1 MPLDR
6 ALVRATSRVFGCAAV
21 GLALLVAGCGGAR
34 AGARGPAAGDGV
46 IGTVTPRPV
55 DDAAFAGSA
64 YRVLMGTDSGEERA
78 SLLAGVVAR
87 QLARAQARFDAEE
100 PESGLL
106 AVEGAFL
113 LMRRGEFRREG
124 LLRAAPTLAAG
135 AAEAARLGE
144 EGYALA
150 LYSLLDGLLGPG
162 PERDDVR
169 THLAAMAAFSTPS
182 ASVGPLVA
190 AGASARVAAQRAL
203 LDSSDDRFADAS
215 SRILGWI
222 ARAHASG
229 APELAIRSNAE
240 RDEALEAYRA
250 LRGGGYALVAFYLRH
265 SDPLGAVTVTDE
277 AGLDRVIS
285 PELRARLEA
294 AADDDDADAWADLY
308 RFYDTASREAQAAL
322 SIDPELFQSA
332 TWGIAMS
339 LFRAEPGSYRGAMP
353 LATRLV
359 DIGMAEVAP
368 LVLNSGLQRGATPD
382 QVASALA
389 LTLNAMVGES
399 QLGQHEA
406 ARRTF
411 TGAAPLLDLASSKA
425 FAGRVSPSPARL
437 RYVMGALEA
446 DFGELTRAEQLLRA
460 SLADEPLIDTLKI
473 LAAILRQKG
482 DRQGALGL
490 LEKARQLAERTS
502 NALEEAESWR
512 STFELMRDGG
522 DRDGMTRALEAA
534 LARALD
540 ATKQSRPGS
549 AQARAERVLAHVLEH
564 FGERAAIRRATQR
577 AFDASA
583 ADSSQL
589 SATVIDAARRAL
601 TSRDLQGARM
611 AVAQAVDASLPADD
625 LVYVALWLSL
635 LELELSVPSDGS
647 VESAFSAMEDATG
660 WSGKLRAWGRGKL
673 GDNEL
678 VSSARSAAQRTEA
691 AFYTAMMRRVRGDLT
706 ADAELEK
713 VSRSPAV
720 NLVEVGI
727 ARDLLAQRSGAG
739 AGLKIPPNVALP

>member
-1 MPLDR
+1 MDR
-6 ALVRATSRVFGCAAV
+6 AVVRASPRVLGFAAV
-21 GLALLVAGCGGAR
+21 GLALLLSGCSGAR
-34 AGARGPAAGDGV
+34 AGGRGPASGDAA
-46 IGTVTPRPV
+46 IGTVTPRV
-55 DDAAFAGSA
+55 IDDAAFAGGA
-64 YRVLMGTDSGEERA
+64 YNLLMGTEGGWERA

-87 QLARAQARFDAEE
+87 QLERAKARFEADE

-106 AVEGAFL
+106 ALQGAFL

-124 LLRAAPTLAAG
+124 LTQGARVLAAG
-135 AAEAARLGE
+135 AAEAARLGQ
-144 EGYALA
+144 EGYTLA
-150 LYSLLDGLLGPG
+150 LYSLLDGMLGPG
-162 PERDDVR
+162 AERDDVR
-169 THLAAMAAFSTPS
+169 LHLAAMAAFATPS

-190 AGASARVAAQRAL
+190 TGTSARVSAQRAL
-203 LDSSDDRFADAS
+203 MDSSDERFADAS
-215 SRILGWI
+215 SRMLGWV

-250 LRGGGYALVAFYLRH
+250 LRGGGYALVALYLRH
-265 SDPLGAVTVTDE
+265 SDPLGAITVTDE

-294 AADDDDADAWADLY
+294 AADDDDAEAWLDLY

-322 SIDPELFQSA
+322 SIDPELFRGA

-339 LFRAEPGSYRGAMP
+339 LFRAEPGSFRGTMP

-359 DIGMAEVAP
+359 DFGMSEVAP
-368 LVLNSGLQRGATPD
+368 LVLNSGLRRGATPD
-382 QVASALA
+382 QLAAALA

-399 QLGQHEA
+399 QLGQHDA

-411 TGAAPLLDLASSKA
+411 AGAAPLLELASSKA

-437 RYVMGALEA
+437 RYVMGTLEA
-446 DFGELTRAEQLLRA
+446 DFGELGRAEELLRA
-460 SLADEPLIDTLKI
+460 SLKDEPDIGPLRV

-482 DRQGALGL
+482 DRPGALGL
-490 LEKARQLAERTS
+490 LERIRQLAERTN

-512 STFELMRDGG
+512 STFEVLRDGG
-522 DRDGMTRALEAA
+522 DRDGMSRALESA

-540 ATKQSRPGS
+540 ATKQSRPGA

-564 FGERAAIRRATQR
+564 YGERAATRRATQR
-577 AFDASA
+577 AYDASA
-583 ADSSQL
+583 ADSGQL
-589 SATVIDAARRAL
+589 SATVTDSARRAL
-601 TSRDLQGARM
+601 TIRDLQGARA
-611 AVAQAVDASLPADD
+611 AVAQAVEASLPAED

-635 LELELSVPSDGS
+635 LELELAVPSDGS
-647 VESAFSAMEDATG
+647 VESAFSAMDDATG
-660 WSGKLRAWGRGKL
+660 WSSKLRAWGRGKL
-673 GDNEL
+673 GDSEL
-678 VSSARSAAQRTEA
+678 ISGARSAAQRTEA
-691 AFYTAMMRRVRGDLT
+691 TFYTAMMRRVRGDVG

-727 ARDLLAQRSGAG
+727 ARDLLAQRAGAG
-739 AGLKIPPNVALP
+739 AGLKLPPNVALP

>member
-1 MPLDR
+1 
-6 ALVRATSRVFGCAAV
+6 VRATSRVL
-21 GLALLVAGCGGAR
+21 GLVALGALLLATGCGGAR
-34 AGARGPAAGDGV
+34 AGGRGPAAGQSP
-46 IGTVTPRPV
+46 IGTVTPRTV
-55 DDAAFAGSA
+55 DDAAFAGGA
-64 YRVLMGTDSGEERA
+64 YRVLMGTDGGVERA

-87 QLARAQARFDAEE
+87 QLERAKARFDADE
-100 PESGLL
+100 PESGLAAL
-106 AVEGAFL
+106 QGAFL

-124 LLRAAPTLAAG
+124 IAKAAPVLAAA
-135 AAEAARLGE
+135 AAESARLGE

-169 THLAAMAAFSTPS
+169 THLAAMAAFSSPS
-182 ASVGPLVA
+182 PSVGPLVA
-190 AGASARVAAQRAL
+190 AGGSARVAAQRAL
-203 LDSSDDRFADAS
+203 LDSSDERFGDAS
-215 SRILGWI
+215 SRMLGWV

-229 APELAIRSNAE
+229 APELAIRSNAD

-250 LRGGGYALVAFYLRH
+250 LRGGGYALVALYLRH
-265 SDPLGAVTVTDE
+265 SDPLGAITVTDE

-294 AADDDDADAWADLY
+294 AADDDDADAWVDLY

-322 SIDPELFQSA
+322 SIDPELFRGA
-332 TWGIAMS
+332 TWGVAMS
-339 LFRAEPGSYRGAMP
+339 LFRAEPGSFRGAMP

-359 DIGMAEVAP
+359 DYGMAEVAP

-382 QVASALA
+382 QVAAALA

-399 QLGQHEA
+399 QLGQHDA

-411 TGAAPLLDLASSKA
+411 AGAAPLLDLAASKA

-446 DFGELTRAEQLLRA
+446 DFGELGRAEELLRA
-460 SLADEPLIDTLKI
+460 SLKDEPSIDTLKI

-482 DRQGALGL
+482 DRPGALGL
-490 LEKARQLAERTS
+490 LERARQLAERTN

-512 STFELMRDGG
+512 STFELLRDGG
-522 DRDGMTRALEAA
+522 DKDGMTRALESA
-534 LARALD
+534 LSRALD
-540 ATKQSRPGS
+540 ATKQSRPGA

-564 FGERAAIRRATQR
+564 FGERAATRRATQR
-577 AFDASA
+577 AYDASA
-583 ADSSQL
+583 ADSGQL
-589 SATVIDAARRAL
+589 SATVIDSARRAL
-601 TSRDLQGARM
+601 TSRDLQGARA
-611 AVAQAVDASLPADD
+611 AVAQAVEASLPADD

-647 VESAFSAMEDATG
+647 VESAFSAMDDATG
-660 WSGKLRAWGRGKL
+660 WSSKLRAWGRGKL
-673 GDNEL
+673 GDSEL
-678 VSSARSAAQRTEA
+678 VSGARSAAQRTEA
-691 AFYTAMMRRVRGDLT
+691 AFYTAMARRVRGDVS

-713 VSRSPAV
+713 VSKSPAV

-727 ARDLLAQRSGAG
+727 ARDLLAQRAGSGS
-739 AGLKIPPNVALP
+739 GLRVPPNVALP

>member
-1 MPLDR
+1 MDR
-6 ALVRATSRVFGCAAV
+6 ALVRASSRVL
-21 GLALLVAGCGGAR
+21 GLTALGVLLLVTGCGGAR
-34 AGARGPAAGDGV
+34 AGGRGAAAGDAAL
-46 IGTVTPRPV
+46 GTVTPRPV
-55 DDAAFAGSA
+55 DDAGFGGGA
-64 YRVLMGTDSGEERA
+64 YRVLMGADSGLERA

-87 QLARAQARFDAEE
+87 QLERAKARFEADE

-106 AVEGAFL
+106 ALQGAFL

-124 LLRAAPTLAAG
+124 LTQAGKVLSAG
-135 AAEAARLGE
+135 AAESARRGE

-150 LYSLLDGLLGPG
+150 LYSLLDGMLPQG

-190 AGASARVAAQRAL
+190 SGSIARVAAQRAL
-203 LDSSDDRFADAS
+203 LDSSDERFAEAS
-215 SRILGWI
+215 GRMLGWV

-250 LRGGGYALVAFYLRH
+250 LRGGGYALVALYLRH

-294 AADDDDADAWADLY
+294 AADDDDADAWVDLY
-308 RFYDTASREAQAAL
+308 RFYDSASREAQAAL
-322 SIDPELFQSA
+322 SIDPELFRTA
-332 TWGIAMS
+332 TFGVATS
-339 LFRAEPGSYRGAMP
+339 LFRAEPGSFRGAMP

-359 DIGMAEVAP
+359 DFGMAEVAP

-382 QVASALA
+382 QVAAALA

-399 QLGQHEA
+399 QVGQHEA

-411 TGAAPLLDLASSKA
+411 AGAAPLLELAGSKA

-446 DFGELTRAEQLLRA
+446 DFGELARAEELLRA
-460 SLADEPLIDTLKI
+460 SLKDEPLIDTLKI
-473 LAAILRQKG
+473 LAAILRQRN
-482 DRQGALGL
+482 DRPGALGL
-490 LEKARQLAERTS
+490 LERARQLAERTN

-512 STFELMRDGG
+512 STFEVLRDSG
-522 DRDGMTRALEAA
+522 DREGMSRALEAA
-534 LARALD
+534 LSRALD
-540 ATKQSRPGS
+540 ATKQSRPGA

-564 FGERAAIRRATQR
+564 FGERAATRRATQR
-577 AFDASA
+577 AYDASSV
-583 ADSSQL
+583 DSSQL

-601 TSRDLQGARM
+601 TSRDLQGARA
-611 AVAQAVDASLPADD
+611 AVAQAVEASLPAED
-625 LVYVALWLSL
+625 LVYVALWLEL

-647 VESAFSAMEDATG
+647 VESAFSAMDDASG
-660 WSGKLRAWGRGKL
+660 WSNKLRAWGRGKL
-673 GDNEL
+673 GDGEL
-678 VSSARSAAQRTEA
+678 LAGARSAAQRTEA
-691 AFYTAMMRRVRGDLT
+691 TFYTAMARRVRGDVS

-713 VSRSPAV
+713 VSKSPAV

-727 ARDLLAQRSGAG
+727 ARDLLSQRTGAG
-739 AGLKIPPNVALP
+739 AGLKVPPNVALP

>member
-1 MPLDR
+1 MDR
-6 ALVRATSRVFGCAAV
+6 ALARASSRVLGCTLV
-21 GLALLVAGCGGAR
+21 GLAFLAAGCGGAR
-34 AGARGPAAGDGV
+34 AGGRGAAAGDAAL
-46 IGTVTPRPV
+46 GTVTPQSV
-55 DDAAFAGSA
+55 DDAAFAGGA
-64 YRVLMGTDSGEERA
+64 YRVLMGTDSGMQRA

-87 QLARAQARFDAEE
+87 QLERAKARFEADET
-100 PESGLL
+100 ESGLL
-106 AVEGAFL
+106 ALEGAFL

-124 LLRAAPTLAAG
+124 FREAAPVLGAG
-135 AAEAARLGE
+135 AAEAARLGQ
-144 EGYALA
+144 EGFALA
-150 LYSLLDGLLGPG
+150 LYSLLDRMLPPG
-162 PERDDVR
+162 RERDDVR

-190 AGASARVAAQRAL
+190 SGSSARVAAQRAL
-203 LDSSDDRFADAS
+203 LDSSDERFADAS
-215 SRILGWI
+215 GRMLGWI

-250 LRGGGYALVAFYLRH
+250 LRGGGYALVALYLRH

-294 AADDDDADAWADLY
+294 AADDDDADAWVDLY
-308 RFYDTASREAQAAL
+308 RFYESASREAQAAL
-322 SIDPELFQSA
+322 SIDPELFRGA
-332 TWGIAMS
+332 TFGTAMS
-339 LFRAEPGSYRGAMP
+339 LFRAEPGSFRGAMP
-353 LATRLV
+353 LATCLV
-359 DIGMAEVAP
+359 DFGMSEVAP

-382 QVASALA
+382 QVAAALA

-411 TGAAPLLDLASSKA
+411 SGAAPLLDLAGSKA

-446 DFGELTRAEQLLRA
+446 DFGEIGRAEELLRA
-460 SLADEPLIDTLKI
+460 SLADEPSIDTLKV
-473 LAAILRQKG
+473 LAAISRQKG
-482 DRQGALGL
+482 DKQGALGL
-490 LEKARQLAERTS
+490 LERARQLAERTN
-502 NALEEAESWR
+502 NALEEAETWR
-512 STFELMRDGG
+512 STFELLRDSG
-522 DRDGMTRALEAA
+522 DRGGMSRALEAA
-534 LARALD
+534 LSRALD
-540 ATKQSRPGS
+540 ATKQSRAGA

-564 FGERAAIRRATQR
+564 FGEKAATRRATQR
-577 AFDASA
+577 AYDASA
-583 ADSSQL
+583 ADSGQL
-589 SATVIDAARRAL
+589 SATVIDSARRAL
-601 TSRDLQGARM
+601 TSRDLQGARV

-647 VESAFSAMEDATG
+647 VESAFSAMDDASG
-660 WSGKLRAWGRGKL
+660 WSSKLRAWGRGKL
-673 GDNEL
+673 GDGEL
-678 VSSARSAAQRTEA
+678 LSVARSAAQRTEA
-691 AFYTAMMRRVRGDLT
+691 TFYTAMARRVRGDVS
-706 ADAELEK
+706 ADADLEK
-713 VSRSPAV
+713 VSRSSAV

-739 AGLKIPPNVALP
+739 TGLKLPPNVALP

>member
-1 MPLDR
+1 MPTDR
-6 ALVRATSRVFGCAAV
+6 ALVRSSSRVLGCALL
-21 GLALLVAGCGGAR
+21 GLALAAGCGGAR
-34 AGARGPAAGDGV
+34 AGGRGPAAGDAAL
-46 IGTVTPRPV
+46 GTVTPERV
-55 DDAAFAGSA
+55 DEGGFAGGA
-64 YRVLMGTDSGEERA
+64 YRVLMGAESGRERA

-87 QLARAQARFDAEE
+87 QLERARARFEADE

-106 AVEGAFL
+106 ALQGAFL

-124 LLRAAPTLAAG
+124 LQQAAPALTAG
-135 AAEAARLGE
+135 AAEAARLGQ

-150 LYSLLDGLLGPG
+150 LYSLLDTLLPPG

-182 ASVGPLVA
+182 GSVGPLVA
-190 AGASARVAAQRAL
+190 SGASARVAAQRAL
-203 LDSSDDRFADAS
+203 LDSSDERFAEAS
-215 SRILGWI
+215 SRMLGWI

-229 APELAIRSNAE
+229 APELAIRSNSE

-250 LRGGGYALVAFYLRH
+250 LRGGGYALVALYLRH

-294 AADDDDADAWADLY
+294 AADDDDADAWLDLY
-308 RFYDTASREAQAAL
+308 RFYDSASREAQAAL
-322 SIDPELFQSA
+322 SIDPELFRSA
-332 TWGIAMS
+332 TFGIAMS

-353 LATRLV
+353 LASKLV
-359 DIGMAEVAP
+359 DFGMAEVAP

-411 TGAAPLLDLASSKA
+411 AGAAPLLELAASKPY
-425 FAGRVSPSPARL
+425 AGRVSPSPARL

-446 DFGELTRAEQLLRA
+446 DFGELARSEQLLRE
-460 SLADEPLIDTLKI
+460 SLEDEPSIETLRI

-482 DRQGALGL
+482 DKQGALGL
-490 LEKARQLAERTS
+490 LERSRKLAERTN

-512 STFELMRDGG
+512 ASFEVLRDSG
-522 DRDGMTRALEAA
+522 DREGMARALEAA
-534 LARALD
+534 LTRALD
-540 ATKQSRPGS
+540 AVKQSRPGA

-564 FGERAAIRRATQR
+564 FGEKAATRRATQR
-577 AFDASA
+577 AFEASA
-583 ADSSQL
+583 ADAGQL

-601 TSRDLQGARM
+601 TSRDLQGARV
-611 AVAQAVDASLPADD
+611 AVAQAVEASLPADD

-647 VESAFSAMEDATG
+647 VESAFSAMDDATG
-660 WSGKLRAWGRGKL
+660 WSSKLRAWGRGKL
-673 GDNEL
+673 GDKEL
-678 VSSARSAAQRTEA
+678 FSAARSAAQRTEA
-691 AFYTAMMRRVRGDLT
+691 TFYAAMARRVRGDLS
-706 ADAELEK
+706 ADADLEK

-739 AGLKIPPNVALP
+739 AGLKLPPNVALP